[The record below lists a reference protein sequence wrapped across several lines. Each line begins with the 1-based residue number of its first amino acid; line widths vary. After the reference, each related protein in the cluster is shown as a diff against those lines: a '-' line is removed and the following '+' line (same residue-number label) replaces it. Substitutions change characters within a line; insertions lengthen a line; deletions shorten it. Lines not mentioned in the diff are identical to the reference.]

1 MVCFSRE
8 RALQSSFLSKMG
20 ESRARLFPTPSAGGP
35 GKRAEFM
42 LGEMK
47 QGMDT
52 ITKIEDS
59 APMLSALG

>member
-1 MVCFSRE
+1 MPRNRVFYQKWGS
-8 RALQSSFLSKMG
+8 QD
-20 ESRARLFPTPSAGGP
+20 P

>member
-1 MVCFSRE
+1 ME
-8 RALQSSFLSKMG
+8 QSYRTLRGNMFRSG
-20 ESRARLFPTPSAGGP
+20 PTPSAGGP

-42 LGEMK
+42 MSEMK

-59 APMLSALG
+59 APMLAALG